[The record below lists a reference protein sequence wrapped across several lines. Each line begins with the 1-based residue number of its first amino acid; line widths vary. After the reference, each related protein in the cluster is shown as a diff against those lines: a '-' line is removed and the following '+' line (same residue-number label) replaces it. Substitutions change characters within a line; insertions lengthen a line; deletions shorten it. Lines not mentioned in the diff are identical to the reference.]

1 MAFRIRTHRRGRS
14 TASTST
20 CASSSSSLSSLS
32 SDVQTPIATV
42 HNASRA
48 RVQRVAGP
56 QVAVVGTGREA
67 LALSPHSAD
76 QFAQSLNMNM
86 ALCSSPE
93 VNLTFPE
100 PGVETKPD
108 PVLRRI
114 ASDAVV
120 GLRVQSH
127 LRRSSG
133 VPSLPSTSSSSSSS
147 CAPRGLPPPPRPH
160 RRRPPP
166 VYVSTGP
173 SLALVEQ
180 TYSPFCAPKTP
191 TQPRASS
198 VPPSAVSSSFWGHT
212 TPKSGSKSLRS
223 ARSYAS
229 HVGSISSSATSDE
242 DDLDLEL
249 DLDGLEADFNE
260 YDFDEEEGAA
270 TAGRSPLGQTYFA
283 SNPRRSR
290 ETPTAVRHPLRVQV
304 SIERVA
310 FRDNSPKTRQFSQR
324 WSSEDEGGSGMGV
337 TCGWEDG
344 IKSRASVSVAVA
356 GEQESRPRQ
365 KGSLAKTLGRWL
377 KRRN

>member
-1 MAFRIRTHRRGRS
+1 MALRIRTHRRGHSTASTAS
-14 TASTST
+14 TASTS
-20 CASSSSSLSSLS
+20 SSC
-32 SDVQTPIATV
+32 DAQTPIATV

-48 RVQRVAGP
+48 RVQRVPGP

-93 VNLTFPE
+93 VNLTFPQ

-120 GLRVQSH
+120 GLKIQSQCH
-127 LRRSSG
+127 SRRSSG
-133 VPSLPSTSSSSSSS
+133 VPSLPSTSS
-147 CAPRGLPPPPRPH
+147 APRGLPPPPRPH

-198 VPPSAVSSSFWGHT
+198 VPPSAVSSSFWGCAT
-212 TPKSGSKSLRS
+212 AKSGSKSLRS

-229 HVGSISSSATSDE
+229 HVGSISSTTSDE
-242 DDLDLEL
+242 DDL
-249 DLDGLEADFNE
+249 DLDGLEADFDE
-260 YDFDEEEGAA
+260 YDFDDDGK
-270 TAGRSPLGQTYFA
+270 SPLGQTYFA
-283 SNPRRSR
+283 PRR
-290 ETPTAVRHPLRVQV
+290 ETPVVGSRRPLRVQV
-304 SIERVA
+304 SVERVA
-310 FRDNSPKTRQFSQR
+310 FRDNSPKSRQFGQR
-324 WSSEDEGGSGMGV
+324 WESEDEGMAY
-337 TCGWEDG
+337 GWEDG
-344 IKSRASVSVAVA
+344 IKSRASVAI
-356 GEQESRPRQ
+356 EQTQPRQ
-365 KGSLAKTLGRWL
+365 KVSIGKVFGRWL
-377 KRRN
+377 RRRI

>member
-133 VPSLPSTSSSSSSS
+133 VPSLPSTSSSSSS

-198 VPPSAVSSSFWGHT
+198 VPPSAV
-212 TPKSGSKSLRS
+212 S